1 MSLKIILL
9 WDKNVGKSCL
19 IKQYLYKSFSSEYFP
34 TNSNCNFNKDI
45 QVNNLIIKTTIWDT
59 NGQKQYKLLDQLFLN
74 NTDIVLL
81 VYDITNMKS
90 YINLKKWYKNLKN
103 NCDNI
108 KILGIIANKIDLDFD
123 QIISKE
129 EGENYAKRINA
140 LFFETS
146 SMQYEYV
153 DSVFEKLVEK
163 YINDGYNYEIF
174 LKNENNLMNQ
184 SIMSSKSENIRIEN
198 DRDNSKSSS
207 CLK

>member
-9 WDKNVGKSCL
+9 GDKNVGKSCL

-129 EGENYAKRINA
+129 EGENYAKSING
-140 LFFETS
+140 FFYETS
-146 SMQYEYV
+146 AMDYESVSNAFVDLTKKYV
-153 DSVFEKLVEK
+153 E
-163 YINDGYNYEIF
+163 YIFYEE
-174 LKNENNLMNQ
+174 ENKR
-184 SIMSSKSENIRIEN
+184 KSN
-198 DRDNSKSSS
+198 
-207 CLK
+207 

>member
-1 MSLKIILL
+1 
-9 WDKNVGKSCL
+9 
-19 IKQYLYKSFSSEYFP
+19 
-34 TNSNCNFNKDI
+34 
-45 QVNNLIIKTTIWDT
+45 
-59 NGQKQYKLLDQLFLN
+59 
-74 NTDIVLL
+74 
-81 VYDITNMKS
+81 MKS

-108 KILGIIANKIDLDFD
+108 KILGIIANKIDLDFE